1 MDTSGFRIVTRK
13 FLFDSMKSQTLRNIE
28 EKLCF
33 LKDHLLSPD
42 DLSEEQI
49 NKYNSDFA
57 HFKTQVKQRWSKAH
71 KKEKIFLKNNALWL
85 EGTFEIPIRTPN
97 HPGPGRPRKSF
108 EESSERSKRRRTQ
121 DLRSN
126 VEDGSMI
133 LHAAQVQLSTMGKR
147 DASSILK
154 NIVSS
159 PTRATRY
166 KKAIDAPK
174 CANHSRLSP
183 MEALQM
189 FVDADLSQ
197 RQYEI
202 IRQTNKKFFPCY
214 SLIQEAK
221 KECYPPPETC
231 TVNSNRAE
239 TQLQA
244 VVDITVRRLSIFLE
258 DVLSTVK
265 EQDRRTLK
273 LFCKWGCD
281 GSQQAQFKQKLEHEG
296 DSDGNIFQSCFVPLR
311 LVCGK
316 NNEKVLWQNP
326 TPSSPRFC
334 RPIRFR
340 FIKETNDV
348 TIEEINFVQ
357 NSIDSLIATEV
368 NIGEKKFY
376 VNYQFVMTMVDGKV
390 CNAATGTASTSRCYI
405 CGKTSKDFNQL
416 DDKRETSKAATEF
429 GLSILHARIRFFES
443 ILHLAYKL
451 PVKKYRGRRTEDEKK
466 IEREKKLEIQTR
478 FRNETGLLVDMPK
491 TNFGNTNDG
500 NTSRRFFEDPKLA
513 SEITGIDYELI
524 FRLKVILEAIS
535 SGYSI
540 STEKFNKY
548 AEETAQ
554 LYVKLYP
561 WHPMTPTLHKVLIHG
576 SEIIKNA
583 LLPIGQLSE
592 EAAEARN
599 KHFRAYRQD
608 FARKFSRESCN
619 QDILNR
625 LLLSSDPLLSA
636 STTKNKRKFSLFLPE
651 TIEMFLSAQPNLA
664 AESDVDDEISD
675 DGE

>member
-1 MDTSGFRIVTRK
+1 M
-13 FLFDSMKSQTLRNIE
+13 
-28 EKLCF
+28 
-33 LKDHLLSPD
+33 
-42 DLSEEQI
+42 
-49 NKYNSDFA
+49 
-57 HFKTQVKQRWSKAH
+57 
-71 KKEKIFLKNNALWL
+71 
-85 EGTFEIPIRTPN
+85 
-97 HPGPGRPRKSF
+97 
-108 EESSERSKRRRTQ
+108 
-121 DLRSN
+121 
-126 VEDGSMI
+126 
-133 LHAAQVQLSTMGKR
+133 
-147 DASSILK
+147 
-154 NIVSS
+154 
-159 PTRATRY
+159 
-166 KKAIDAPK
+166 
-174 CANHSRLSP
+174 
-183 MEALQM
+183 
-189 FVDADLSQ
+189 
-197 RQYEI
+197 
-202 IRQTNKKFFPCY
+202 
-214 SLIQEAK
+214 
-221 KECYPPPETC
+221 
-231 TVNSNRAE
+231 
-239 TQLQA
+239 
-244 VVDITVRRLSIFLE
+244 
-258 DVLSTVK
+258 
-265 EQDRRTLK
+265 
-273 LFCKWGCD
+273 
-281 GSQQAQFKQKLEHEG
+281 
-296 DSDGNIFQSCFVPLR
+296 
-311 LVCGK
+311 
-316 NNEKVLWQNP
+316 
-326 TPSSPRFC
+326 
-334 RPIRFR
+334 
-340 FIKETNDV
+340 
-348 TIEEINFVQ
+348 
-357 NSIDSLIATEV
+357 
-368 NIGEKKFY
+368 
-376 VNYQFVMTMVDGKV
+376 
-390 CNAATGTASTSRCYI
+390 
-405 CGKTSKDFNQL
+405 
-416 DDKRETSKAATEF
+416 
-429 GLSILHARIRFFES
+429 
-443 ILHLAYKL
+443 HLAYKL